1 MSEGPLF
8 ALIVGGIVLL
18 LVVGILVMITRFYRK
33 VDQGKALI
41 INKLQRQP
49 EVTFSGGVVLPIVH
63 RSEIMDISVKTIEI
77 DRRGKEGLICKDNI
91 RADIKVT
98 FFVRVRP
105 TKEDVVQV
113 AQSIG
118 CARASDQGTLEELFT
133 AKFSEALKGVGK
145 RLMFE
150 DLYTQREQFRDE
162 IISGIGK
169 DLNGYVLE
177 DAAIDFLEQTPL
189 EMLDPQNILDAD
201 GIRKITDI
209 TTKRNISTNELKQE
223 ERMAIGKQ
231 NLASDEA
238 IFRYEQERADA
249 EAKKQKEITIAQSR
263 EQNEAQRV
271 KIEEQ
276 LKTKKTHEKAQEEAE
291 IAEQNRQR
299 AVMVAEQARLREL
312 AVEEVRVAKA
322 RDVEDIGRKKEVQ
335 VRDIEREEE
344 VEARKKKI
352 ADVIRERIS
361 VEKTVA
367 EEEEAIKDLRANAE
381 AKRQKDVTII
391 TAEAEAQEVLVKEI
405 KKAEAQEE
413 VAKYQAR
420 QRLVMADA
428 ELEAADRDARA
439 KMRLAEGVQ
448 AETAAPGLASVKVK
462 EADAAAVEKQGLAQ
476 VRVREAQVAVTE
488 REGLTEAQIIKEKEL
503 AAAEGIRQKGLA
515 EMQVQEA
522 EAAAIEKKG
531 VAEAVGTKELL
542 LAEAAGKEAEATAIQ
557 KRMQAEA
564 IGLKEKAEA
573 MRELDEASRVHE
585 EFRLKLDL
593 SKEIALEEL
602 DARIK
607 IAEQQANI
615 LSKAFD
621 DAKINI
627 VGGDGEFFD
636 RFVKAVSVGQSID
649 GTIDNSSALQQV
661 LKDHLSGDAN
671 LIEDL
676 GGMLGGMDT
685 SSVRDLTISA
695 VLGKLLT
702 RTDSEEQRGK
712 IQRLMDTAR
721 DLGIDKLD

>member
-1 MSEGPLF
+1 MPEGLMF
-8 ALIVGGIVLL
+8 ALIIGGIALL
-18 LVVGILVMITRFYRK
+18 LIIGILVMITRFYRK

-41 INKLQRQP
+41 INKLQTQP
-49 EVTFSGGVVLPIVH
+49 EVTFTGGVVLPIVH
-63 RSEIMDISVKTIEI
+63 RAEVMDISVKTIEI

-98 FFVRVRP
+98 FFVRVNQ
-105 TKEDVVQV
+105 TKEDVLRV

-118 CARASDQGTLEELFT
+118 CARASDQDTLEELFT

-162 IISGIGK
+162 IINGIGE
-169 DLNGYVLE
+169 DLNGYALE

-249 EAKKQKEITIAQSR
+249 EAKKQKEIAIAQSR

-271 KIEEQ
+271 KIDEQ

-344 VEARKKKI
+344 VEIRKKKI
-352 ADVIRERIS
+352 ADVIRERIV

-367 EEEEAIKDLRANAE
+367 EEEESIKDLRASAD

-405 KKAEAQEE
+405 KKAEADEE
-413 VAKYQAR
+413 VAKFRAR
-420 QRLVMADA
+420 QRLVLADA

-439 KMRLAEGVQ
+439 KMRLAEGIQ
-448 AETAAPGLASVKVK
+448 AEEAASGLAQVKVK

-476 VRVREAQVAVTE
+476 VRVREAQVSVTE

-503 AAAEGIRQKGLA
+503 AMAEGIRQKGLA

-531 VAEAVGTKELL
+531 VATAVGTKEQL
-542 LAEAAGKEAEATAIQ
+542 LAEAAGKEADAAAIQ

-564 IGLKEKAEA
+564 VGLKEKAAA
-573 MRELDEASRVHE
+573 MRELDDASRIHE
-585 EFRLKLDL
+585 EFRLRLDL

-602 DARIK
+602 EARVK
-607 IAEQQANI
+607 IAEQQATI
-615 LSKAFD
+615 LSKAFE

-627 VGGDGEFFD
+627 VGGDGAFFD

-671 LIEDL
+671 LIEDI
-676 GGMLGGMDT
+676 GSMIGGMDT

-702 RTDSEEQRGK
+702 RTHDETSRGK
-712 IQRLMDTAR
+712 IQQLIDTAK